1 MTREELH
8 KQVWSQP
15 MRTLAATLG
24 ISDVALAKRCKAANV
39 PVPPRGWWAR
49 KEAGKDVEI
58 SALPPLPFVMAN
70 YFPAL
75 DQARTGGEPLRQ
87 GLDQNATLPE
97 PPIFRD
103 LAQVQV
109 EIRAAVRPIKV
120 PPTLTAPHALVARL
134 LKQDAERK
142 PASTSGRY
150 FLASDGPKFAS
161 PLQERRLRVLSCI
174 LTELSRLGCKAT
186 GSTHA
191 GERFSVNVG
200 GAWTN
205 ICLRSEGGPSI
216 SRFHSDRQSNK
227 QPDRERLRFDIVDH
241 DDRTPPKRTWRED
254 KAPLDQ
260 QVTEIVRGLLLQVEE
275 DSRSWALLHH
285 KWICDDHERR
295 LREARL
301 AAEKA
306 EAERIACAK
315 AAAAARIQALVSGG
329 EALERAS
336 QIRRYV
342 AAVRSAHSESPEIC
356 SLAYLDRWTVWALAE
371 ADGVDPI
378 VSRRFLADLDLPDE
392 RS

>member
-1 MTREELH
+1 M
-8 KQVWSQP
+8 
-15 MRTLAATLG
+15 
-24 ISDVALAKRCKAANV
+24 

-49 KEAGKDVEI
+49 KEAGKEVEI
-58 SALPPLPFVMAN
+58 TALPPLPFVMAN

-75 DQARTGGEPLRQ
+75 DQTRTGAEQ
-87 GLDQNATLPE
+87 GQAQKDTLPD

-103 LAQVQV
+103 LAQVQD

-120 PPTLTAPHALVARL
+120 PSVLTEPHALVARL

-142 PASTSGRY
+142 PASTSGHY
-150 FLASDGPKFAS
+150 LLASDVPRFAS
-161 PLQERRLRVLSCI
+161 PLQQRRLRVLSCI
-174 LTELSRLGCKAT
+174 FTELTRLGCKAT

-191 GERFSVNVG
+191 GERFSVKVG
-200 GAWTN
+200 EAWTY
-205 ICLRSEGGPSI
+205 ISLRSEGGAAI

-241 DDRTPPKRTWRED
+241 DDRTPPKGTWRED

-260 QVTEIVRGLLLQVEE
+260 QVADIVRGLLLQVED
-275 DSRSWALLHH
+275 DSRRWALLHH
-285 KWICDDHERR
+285 KWICDAHERR

-301 AAEKA
+301 AAEQA
-306 EAERIACAK
+306 EADRIARTK
-315 AAAAARIQALVSGG
+315 AAAAARIQALVGGG

-356 SLAYLDRWTVWALAE
+356 SLADLDRWAVWALAE
-371 ADGVDPI
+371 ADGIDPI
-378 VSRRFLADLDLPDE
+378 ASRRFLADLDLPDE